1 VEQVANVP
9 QMNFA
14 SLKKYMWPSL
24 IDTDQDSGE
33 DNDNENNVNATA
45 DVIVQDTEL
54 DPVKSIVMVFKQL
67 DLNVNSRAL
76 AKLLTNNPEQ
86 PDIVRQADQNST
98 TRYNIGEGLRG
109 VWESIWYVTCNF
121 TSHN

>member
-1 VEQVANVP
+1 MEQVANVP

-33 DNDNENNVNATA
+33 DNDDENNINTTA
-45 DVIVQDTEL
+45 DVIVQDMEL

-86 PDIVRQADQNST
+86 PDTSILSDKLTKTLPPDIISERD
-98 TRYNIGEGLRG
+98 
-109 VWESIWYVTCNF
+109 WEEYGNPF
-121 TSHN
+121 DM